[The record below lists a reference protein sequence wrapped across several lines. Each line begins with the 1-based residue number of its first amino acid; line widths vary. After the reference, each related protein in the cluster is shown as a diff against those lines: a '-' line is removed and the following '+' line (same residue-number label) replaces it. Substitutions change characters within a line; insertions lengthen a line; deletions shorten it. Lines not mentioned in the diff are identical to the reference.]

1 MTVIL
6 KLIGRVRILSRIPT
20 DHSSKAPSNGHL
32 SHVHDWLTIIG
43 KDASLPA
50 GTTTRESVER
60 RTGMALKV
68 ELKPHER
75 IIIGACVVTNTD
87 QRARLLIDGD
97 RIPILR
103 EKDILTPETAD
114 TPAKLVYL
122 AVQLMYLSPDPMA
135 HHPTYFSL
143 VRDIL
148 ITMPSAWPFIEGI
161 NNYILNG
168 DLYHALK
175 ESKKL
180 IGHEEQILEGA
191 RKVQSLDE
199 SDRKSA

>member
-1 MTVIL
+1 M
-6 KLIGRVRILSRIPT
+6 RICRPQS
-20 DHSSKAPSNGHL
+20 
-32 SHVHDWLTIIG
+32 
-43 KDASLPA
+43 
-50 GTTTRESVER
+50 TTRGKRQTENRHGLESRAQTARANHHR
-60 RTGMALKV
+60 RLRG
-68 ELKPHER
+68 HQYR
-75 IIIGACVVTNTD
+75 S
-87 QRARLLIDGD
+87 ARQ
-97 RIPILR
+97 
-103 EKDILTPETAD
+103 EDILTPETAD

-180 IGHEEQILEGA
+180 IGHEEQILDSA

>member
-1 MTVIL
+1 M
-6 KLIGRVRILSRIPT
+6 P
-20 DHSSKAPSNGHL
+20 N
-32 SHVHDWLTIIG
+32 
-43 KDASLPA
+43 LPA
-50 GTTTRESVER
+50 GTTRAKSAKW

-75 IIIGACVVTNTD
+75 IIIGACVITNTD

-143 VRDIL
+143 VRDI
-148 ITMPSAWPFIEGI
+148 ITTMPSAWPFIEGI
-161 NNYILNG
+161 NNYTLNG

-175 ESKKL
+175 EAKKL
-180 IGHEEQILEGA
+180 IVHEQQILESA
-191 RKVQSLDE
+191 RKLQSAE
-199 SDRKSA
+199 QPERKSA